1 MPAVCRQCE
10 QCCWDIA
17 TTLSMQA
24 KTVSQQ
30 TCYSLQRHPSHIKTT
45 TTKNSHSR
53 LLILFCF
60 QSPRVRRCL
69 HKKKAVQ
76 NVQQCNA
83 ECFNC
88 VDTHLVLHVHV
99 FQTSESAFQMPAQLV
114 ASTSSLYTPPSLL
127 SMTSHLLIS
136 TTAYELTC
144 EKSTRTDCS
153 FAIKCLHRSVHYLL
167 PLVHTR
173 KWAFIVWLLI
183 NQTLQR

>member
-24 KTVSQQ
+24 KTVSKKS
-30 TCYSLQRHPSHIKTT
+30 CYSFPRHPSHIKT

-114 ASTSSLYTPPSLL
+114 ASTSSLYNPSI
-127 SMTSHLLIS
+127 TAVHDIS
-136 TTAYELTC
+136 LAYKHNCLWAHMREVNQNRLFIC
-144 EKSTRTDCS
+144 NQVSSPVCALS
-153 FAIKCLHRSVHYLL
+153 FATCTH
-167 PLVHTR
+167 
-173 KWAFIVWLLI
+173 
-183 NQTLQR
+183 